1 MNAFSR
7 AIEQAN
13 ALKTKGDEFQNQIQ
27 SEEALKCYER
37 AVTIYKKVG
46 EESIGWADT
55 LSNIGI
61 VYKNQE
67 KLK

>member
-1 MNAFSR
+1 M
-7 AIEQAN
+7 
-13 ALKTKGDEFQNQIQ
+13 KTKGDEFQNQIQ